1 VNARKP
7 TGGTFPQFDPK
18 VLNRAAQ
25 GIAEAMRGAAEA
37 FEGMSRNLRLREA
50 LGVALNPNSAA
61 LDRALSALSEDERE
75 ALAKAAFRIRT
86 RLDRMEK
93 SP

>member
-1 VNARKP
+1 MGERKP
-7 TGGTFPQFDPK
+7 VGGAIPQFDSEA
-18 VLNRAAQ
+18 LNKAMQSITEAA
-25 GIAEAMRGAAEA
+25 RNAAKA
-37 FEGMSRNLRLREA
+37 FEGISRNLRLREA
-50 LGVALNPNSAA
+50 LGVALNPGTAA

-93 SP
+93 